1 MKKYISILLLIS
13 LATSCSKDFLD
24 ETTKGLIRPGDYFL
38 TTNDLEKCVNALFSN
53 ANLMYN
59 QTATMSFCMGG
70 DDVTTLPGGNK
81 EGYKQFDVFN
91 AQDNNDRYVNM
102 YTCAYGTIKQANVI
116 ITNIDK
122 FVEPATNP
130 TLLADQKK
138 RALGQAYFIRALSYF
153 NLVRM
158 CNEIPLVT
166 DLSVSYDV
174 TKSQAADV
182 YALIVEDLTQAETLL
197 PVKFST
203 APNLSSLEQSTLY
216 ARPTSGSAK
225 ALLASVYL
233 TMAGYPVNDNTK
245 YALAAAKAKEVI
257 DNEAGYGYILMVNY
271 ADLWKFV
278 NNINSETVFGL
289 YYNHVV
295 GDWSDNGTWAN
306 GNMNCPL
313 SYKPGDFGGWDD
325 LFAELTFFKE
335 FPSGP
340 RKDATFLTQAK
351 KTPTDPVLTWQNYS
365 TKHPYYKKWLDIPGW
380 DENNAGAYFD
390 WWSSRSVMVIRYA
403 EVLLVYAE
411 AKAMS
416 GGADALAYTCVNRVK
431 TRAGVPIL
439 AGGLSATAFR
449 DSIIVERKWEF
460 AGNEPNARWFDM
472 IRTETVES
480 ATAKRDPLETPLVN
494 QPTKARYFA
503 PIPSVDRVL
512 NPNL

>member
-1 MKKYISILLLIS
+1 
-13 LATSCSKDFLD
+13 
-24 ETTKGLIRPGDYFL
+24 
-38 TTNDLEKCVNALFSN
+38 
-53 ANLMYN
+53 
-59 QTATMSFCMGG
+59 
-70 DDVTTLPGGNK
+70 
-81 EGYKQFDVFN
+81 
-91 AQDNNDRYVNM
+91 
-102 YTCAYGTIKQANVI
+102 
-116 ITNIDK
+116 
-122 FVEPATNP
+122 
-130 TLLADQKK
+130 
-138 RALGQAYFIRALSYF
+138 
-153 NLVRM
+153 
-158 CNEIPLVT
+158 
-166 DLSVSYDV
+166 
-174 TKSQAADV
+174 
-182 YALIVEDLTQAETLL
+182 
-197 PVKFST
+197 
-203 APNLSSLEQSTLY
+203 
-216 ARPTSGSAK
+216 
-225 ALLASVYL
+225 
-233 TMAGYPVNDNTK
+233 MAGYPVKDNTK

-257 DNEAGYGYILMVNY
+257 DNEAAYGYSLMASY

-289 YYNHVV
+289 FYNHVV

-351 KTPTDPVLTWQNYS
+351 KSPTDPVLTWQNYR

-380 DENNAGAYFD
+380 DENNASAYFD

-416 GGADALAYTCVNRVK
+416 GGTDALAYTCVNRVK
-431 TRAGVPIL
+431 TRAGVPNL

-449 DSIIVERKWEF
+449 DSVIVERKWEF

-472 IRTETVES
+472 VRTETVES
-480 ATAKRDPLETPLVN
+480 ATAKRDPLEIPLVN